1 MDKKTLLAEATRKLE
16 RQTTPTAASDAAQTE
31 GELPAAAPA
40 KESSAPKPGD
50 ASKKVQP
57 VVSKGITLRPAN
69 VEKLDR
75 LELSLRKQGIKAGHS
90 GLIQIAIDLLEDNA
104 QLAAAYRGL
113 LKLDLRLK

>member
-16 RQTTPTAASDAAQTE
+16 RQPAPTDSPSTEDAQPIAVR
-31 GELPAAAPA
+31 A
-40 KESSAPKPGD
+40 KEALTSKPEAG
-50 ASKKVQP
+50 SRKVQP

-69 VEKLDR
+69 VEKLDK

>member
-1 MDKKTLLAEATRKLE
+1 MDKKALLAAATRKLE
-16 RQTTPTAASDAAQTE
+16 RQPTPPVPSDSSSDGDTAA
-31 GELPAAAPA
+31 P
-40 KESSAPKPGD
+40 SAPVLESP
-50 ASKKVQP
+50 ASKAKAALRKVQP

-104 QLAAAYRGL
+104 QLSAAYREL

>member
-16 RQTTPTAASDAAQTE
+16 RQTTPTAPSDD
-31 GELPAAAPA
+31 APA
-40 KESSAPKPGD
+40 GGAQPAEPSAKGSPAPKPGV
-50 ASKKVQP
+50 SPKKVQP

-104 QLAAAYRGL
+104 QLATAYREL